1 MNLFND
7 CYAAQASQV
16 RGTQKLMGDSLKVVW
31 AEFLTLSKA
40 AFALSA
46 FEVLR
51 VDTFAGKQL
60 LQMSNFIKC

>member
-1 MNLFND
+1 VCGM
-7 CYAAQASQV
+7 
-16 RGTQKLMGDSLKVVW
+16 QKLMGDSLKVVW